1 VSMDFQITGVEQ
13 ALASLESVAS
23 QIIPTVSRSLYQS
36 GEATM
41 TKSKEQ
47 FVPIDTGSLKSSG
60 TVQLEVSGP
69 VVKVHLGFG
78 GVAGSY
84 AVFVHEINKNYRGGR
99 QWKYLETPMKEDLP
113 DTQNKLIDD
122 LRGIRP

>member
-1 VSMDFQITGVEQ
+1 MSMDFELHGVEQ
-13 ALASLESVAS
+13 AIANLERYAD
-23 QIIPTVSRSLYQS
+23 QIIPTVSRSLYES

-41 TKSKEQ
+41 TKSKDQ
-47 FVPIDTGSLKSSG
+47 FVPIDTGALKSSG

-69 VVKVHLGFG
+69 VVKVYLGFG

-113 DTQNKLIDD
+113 DTQNKLIED